1 MEWVWE
7 VCPVYKAWPEK
18 VETEDWPAEGA
29 WPERK
34 EPEEGLWLGE
44 RAGSSQML
52 LETEGL
58 VGGQRLVV
66 EDLPNVVWLRERGE
80 LEKEVKSKTPRWGVH
95 YAERVKLE
103 GLMPEEGPWPRE
115 RRTPPERMYPGVWVE
130 PAKEVWPAERGG
142 SAERVE
148 PKKREGLVN
157 GAWSKAG

>member
-1 MEWVWE
+1 M
-7 VCPVYKAWPEK
+7 YRAWPEE

-34 EPEEGLWLGE
+34 ELEEGVWLGE
-44 RAGSSQML
+44 RTGSSQTL

-58 VGGQRLVV
+58 VWGQRLVV
-66 EDLPNVVWLRERGE
+66 EDLPKVVWLRERGE

-103 GLMPEEGPWPRE
+103 GEGPWPKE
-115 RRTPPERMYPGVWVE
+115 RRTPPERMYPGVCVE
-130 PAKEVWPAERGG
+130 PAKEVWPEERGG

-148 PKKREGLVN
+148 PKREGLVN
-157 GAWSKAG
+157 GAWSKTG